1 VFGVLSRLE
10 EARAGMRGDSFSH
23 ACHLRHSLSI
33 VHLPAALLE
42 VDLVKRGPRILHSFP
57 SYAENIFLW
66 LGIAMGLPARAWVV
80 SDLCFSLTCGVPRTR
95 TQESAADKEGSST
108 VVPASLHFIYELRR
122 LVI

>member
-80 SDLCFSLTCGVPRTR
+80 SDFCFSLTCGVPRTR
-95 TQESAADKEGSST
+95 TQESAADK
-108 VVPASLHFIYELRR
+108 
-122 LVI
+122 